1 LHRLLLR
8 ERHYYA
14 SMFSLLH
21 QHQKKEPT
29 KWMSAIAGPNKRH
42 SLRQRIAE
50 FSLAFVLNYK
60 RLLVVL
66 WIAAILYWFIFEIL
80 LVKLE
85 ILEAEKD

>member
-1 LHRLLLR
+1 
-8 ERHYYA
+8 
-14 SMFSLLH
+14 MFSLLH

-29 KWMSAIAGPNKRH
+29 KWMSPWPNKRH

-50 FSLAFVLNYK
+50 FWLAFVLNYK

-80 LVKLE
+80 LVELE
-85 ILEAEKD
+85 ILEAEKTKSAE